1 MRGVDKVKLEV
12 RQVVT
17 FCKRQEARSW
27 GLKSS
32 VDEVASK
39 LS

>member
-17 FCKRQEARSW
+17 FCKKAGST
-27 GLKSS
+27 
-32 VDEVASK
+32 K
-39 LS
+39 LGFEIKCG